1 MTENTPEKKKI
12 ETPSKIEA
20 VLTVSNEKV
29 SKVEEK
35 KEIKFDAANNDDDDF
50 FGNFSKPVTKTLD
63 LQNNASIR

>member
-1 MTENTPEKKKI
+1 MTENTPEKKKV

-35 KEIKFDAANNDDDDF
+35 KDIKFDTANDNDDF
-50 FGNFSKPVTKTLD
+50 FGNFSNPV
-63 LQNNASIR
+63 S